1 MMTVRSALRALRQA
15 GTWSV
20 QSRADGTYLARVR
33 PPLGATKYG
42 VLSRLYLAG
51 CLEIVL
57 NVKPPTNRSK
67 RRDKP

>member
-1 MMTVRSALRALRQA
+1 MTVRSALRALRQA

-20 QSRADGTYLARVR
+20 QSRADGTYLARIVPAWKAR
-33 PPLGATKYG
+33 KYG
-42 VLSRLYLAG
+42 VLSRLYIAG